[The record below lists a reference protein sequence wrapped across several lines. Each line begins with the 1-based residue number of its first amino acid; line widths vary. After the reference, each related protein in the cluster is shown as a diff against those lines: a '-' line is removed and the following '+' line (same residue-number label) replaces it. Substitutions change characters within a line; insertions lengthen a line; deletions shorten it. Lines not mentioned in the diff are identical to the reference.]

1 MRTRTTVLLLA
12 AFALLAI
19 TLLVVAP
26 WLRRERPNFVAQP
39 STASAAVTGTVV
51 DAGGTALAG
60 IEVTWFTA
68 AEGGGGLLGTRPF
81 VGGGEHVFTDAEG
94 RFHFA
99 NVPTTDGYAAIAGSR
114 RRWEGQTGELTPRSG
129 CVASDLRLVAEAIPA
144 TRLLHG
150 KLRDEQG
157 APVAFAEVTSTA
169 SSWLR
174 NWQSHTVTDAE
185 GRFELLC
192 PWAEPAATLSW
203 HPIGGTPQPLGKVAF
218 GQDLELTVTRPR

>member
-1 MRTRTTVLLLA
+1 MRLRTAVLLLA
-12 AFALLAI
+12 AFVLLAI

-26 WLRRERPNFVAQP
+26 WLRRERPNFVAQANAA
-39 STASAAVTGTVV
+39 TAAVAGTVV
-51 DAGGTALAG
+51 DADGAALAG
-60 IEVTWFTA
+60 IEVTWFA
-68 AEGGGGLLGTRPF
+68 AEGGGGLLGNRMF
-81 VGGGEHVFTDAEG
+81 AGEGEHVVTDAEG

-99 NVPTTDGYAAIAGSR
+99 NVPTSDGFAAIAGSR
-114 RRWEGQTGELTPRSG
+114 PRWEGETGQLTPRSG
-129 CVASDLRLVAEAIPA
+129 FVASEVRLVAEAIPA
-144 TRLLHG
+144 TRRLNG
-150 KLRDEQG
+150 KLRDERG

-203 HPIGGTPQPLGKVAF
+203 QPIGGTPQPLGQVAF
-218 GQDLELTVTRPR
+218 GQDLELTVTKPR